1 MVGPGRLELPT
12 PRLSSVCSNQL
23 SYGPIRME
31 HHKPQQHKAA
41 TAKRGPCL
49 YRRKRNVDGAIRV
62 FFKPLPKMPGST
74 YFVAIVT

>member
-62 FFKPLPKMPGST
+62 FFKPYPKTPGST
-74 YFVAIVT
+74 YFIAIVT